1 MNVSDK
7 CRDIHHLTQ
16 NFAVSSIDVT
26 EGTTK
31 KRMNIRTT
39 YERYEEN
46 FIPSARKATKKISF
60 LKVGVII
67 ESDARTTDVQFN
79 SEA

>member
-16 NFAVSSIDVT
+16 NFAVSSINVT
-26 EGTTK
+26 EGTTN

-46 FIPSARKATKKISF
+46 YILSARKATKINCF
-60 LKVGVII
+60 LKVGTII
-67 ESDARTTDVQFN
+67 ESDARPIDVQLK